1 MKHPAAAGS
10 APDALVAQRLQTFAT
25 LLLHWNRRINL
36 IARGD
41 APLVWERH
49 IDDSAQLA
57 PLLPPRGGI
66 VDLGSGAGF
75 PGLVL
80 SIVTGRHAD
89 LIEADQRKCAFLR
102 TAARACAADVLVHA
116 VRAEAAELPPAAV
129 VTARGFAPVRALLP
143 IAARLLAPDGVALL
157 LKGRSAEEELTAARG
172 EWHMHAERFPSRTSP
187 GATIL
192 RISEIRRA
200 AAVS

>member
-1 MKHPAAAGS
+1 MDPATE
-10 APDALVAQRLQTFAT
+10 QRLQTFAA

-41 APLVWERH
+41 EPSLCERH
-49 IDDSAQLA
+49 IRDSAQLA
-57 PLLPPRGGI
+57 PLLPPDGDI
-66 VDLGSGAGF
+66 IDLGSGAGF
-75 PGLVL
+75 PGLMVA
-80 SIVTGRHAD
+80 IATGRHVH
-89 LIEADQRKCAFLR
+89 LIESDQRKCAFLCA
-102 TAARACAADVLVHA
+102 AARATAADVTVHA
-116 VRAEAAELPPAAV
+116 VRAEAAILPPAAV
-129 VTARGFAPVRALLP
+129 VTARGFAPLPALLP

-172 EWHMHAERFPSRTSP
+172 KWHMHAERFPSRTSP

-200 AAVS
+200 AAAT